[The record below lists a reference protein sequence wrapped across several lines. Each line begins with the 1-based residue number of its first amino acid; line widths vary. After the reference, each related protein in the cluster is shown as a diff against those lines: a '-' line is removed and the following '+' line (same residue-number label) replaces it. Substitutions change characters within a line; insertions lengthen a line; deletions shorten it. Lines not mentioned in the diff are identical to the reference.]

1 MAEAI
6 LYQMKATDENHGKIF
21 QGLKD
26 DLEIDMNDYDEVA
39 RINLKEFKKVF
50 KSDIQGML
58 ESIFSYGNSTKQ
70 FRQNYPNARS
80 ISVSDIIEIDGKYY
94 YCDTFGFKEV
104 SDKVKVKQEEAVE
117 NYMDK
122 LSTEYMAKIFT
133 QMRQNG
139 WDGKEET
146 ADKYFDDIMRK
157 IDPDFDKHNPKEQAQ
172 DNSEPLREERYYYS
186 EIVYVE
192 DGLKS
197 IKGSLGNVQMRLA
210 EAMQDSTENE
220 YTKEQFEV
228 LKNADI
234 NIGNLIIDVA
244 KVNEKL
250 EKAFPS
256 RIRMMTPEEKEYI
269 EAHRNELENKDESLK
284 LQEIET
290 IGNPEINND
299 VEEFDLGDNS
309 DPENK
314 FHNEDGSDKT
324 IYDYLEDR
332 IGQDM
337 SVGEL
342 NTVLQSLFGKFGKVF
357 LTFDEFYNQ
366 DPDER
371 QELVI
376 WEDEDMYTIT
386 YEIKDQIEPTVE
398 ITDVNVE

>member
-94 YCDTFGFKEV
+94 YCDTFGFK
-104 SDKVKVKQEEAVE
+104 DITDRIKTKTEESVD

-122 LSTEYMAKIFT
+122 LSVNYMSKIFN
-133 QMRQNG
+133 QMKENG

-157 IDPDFDKHNPKEQAQ
+157 LDPDFEKNNPESQEQEQAQ
-172 DNSEPLREERYYYS
+172 DDSEPLREERYYYG
-186 EIVYVE
+186 EIVNIE
-192 DGLKS
+192 DSLKS
-197 IKGSLGNVQMRLA
+197 IKDSLGKVQIRVANEMR
-210 EAMQDSTENE
+210 DSDKNE
-220 YTKEQFEV
+220 YSKEQFEV
-228 LKNADI
+228 LKNINI
-234 NIGNLIIDVA
+234 NIGNLIVDTASVF
-244 KVNEKL
+244 EKL

-269 EAHRNELENKDESLK
+269 EAHRDEIEKQTESKK
-284 LQEIET
+284 LQEEDEKENIS
-290 IGNPEINND
+290 IN
-299 VEEFDLGDNS
+299 DLEDNV
-309 DPENK
+309 DDE
-314 FHNEDGSDKT
+314 SDKT
-324 IYDYLEDR
+324 ILDYLEAR
-332 IGQDM
+332 IGEEI

-342 NTVLQSLFGKFGKVF
+342 NTFLQSLFGKFETLFITADTV
-357 LTFDEFYNQ
+357 YNQ
-366 DPDER
+366 DPEER
-371 QELVI
+371 QELVV
-376 WEDEDMYTIT
+376 WDDEDMYTIT
-386 YEIKDQIEPTVE
+386 YEIKDQMEPTIE
-398 ITDVNVE
+398 ITDINVE